1 LIKFWRGLHEK
12 SSFSCLRC
20 LHAGANVACAAAPK
34 VTANV
39 PLSVFVMIHQ
49 KLSGMGYLS
58 SMPTG
63 AKPYSR
69 LDMAKWTLEA
79 KKLAATKPMRP
90 ILLRISNNLKKN
102 WHRNC

>member
-1 LIKFWRGLHEK
+1 MKKAVSVAFVACML
-12 SSFSCLRC
+12 
-20 LHAGANVACAAAPK
+20 GANVAYAAAPK
-34 VTANV
+34 VTGNV
-39 PLSVFVMIHQ
+39 PLSSVCYEYIE

-79 KKLAATKPMRP
+79 KKLAAAKPMF
-90 ILLRISNNLKKN
+90 SA
-102 WHRNC
+102 